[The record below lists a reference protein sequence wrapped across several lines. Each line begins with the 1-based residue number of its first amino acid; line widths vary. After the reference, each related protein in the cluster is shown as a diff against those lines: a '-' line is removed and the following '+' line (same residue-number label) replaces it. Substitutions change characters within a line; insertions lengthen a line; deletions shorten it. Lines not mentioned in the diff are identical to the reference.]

1 MLVLQK
7 YSFKYIDSSA
17 ITLNKLN
24 IKYFWSFVFNPFIK
38 VQINVIKDNTSII
51 ILQILLGIILIVF
64 KINNIIKYFYSIF
77 KGKIIITLR
86 PIFYS
91 LLGIVFYQNILL
103 GILCG
108 TCIYELIDV
117 IINLFIN
124 FMKKF
129 QK

>member
-1 MLVLQK
+1 MC
-7 YSFKYIDSSA
+7 Y
-17 ITLNKLN
+17 NKDGDLMKQ
-24 IKYFWSFVFNPFIK
+24 IIVFIL
-38 VQINVIKDNTSII
+38 SI
-51 ILQILLGIILIVF
+51 LGIINYYLDNNILLYICGSILT
-64 KINNIIKYFYSIF
+64 INNIIKYFYSIF

-91 LLGIVFYQNILL
+91 LIGIAFYQNILL

-108 TCIYELIDV
+108 TCICELIDI
-117 IINLFIN
+117 IINLFIK